1 MTEVVQ
7 FLVLQLVLEKP
18 GILLREIQA
27 EVKQVAGLDLALC
40 QFVHDQDET
49 GRDRRNLFRRYAYSW
64 RGKPMRALKLLIR
77 GQHLSAI
84 AFMSV
89 QGLLDVKVVK
99 GGVDGDV
106 FYDYVQNTL
115 LPHLMPFNG
124 TNPHSAQDS

>member
-1 MTEVVQ
+1 MHIAGEAN
-7 FLVLQLVLEKP
+7 
-18 GILLREIQA
+18 LLRA
-27 EVKQVAGLDLALC
+27 
-40 QFVHDQDET
+40 H
-49 GRDRRNLFRRYAYSW
+49 
-64 RGKPMRALKLLIR
+64 KLLIR

-124 TNPHSAQDS
+124 TNPHSVVVLDNCVIHHIDGIADMIREIGAIPLFYHHIPRIIIQSKKHFPKL